1 MVNIRKKV
9 LYNYYKKTRSLAKP
23 QSCAVIFMR
32 IGKDRD
38 DFEHGFIYYGIVL
51 IIYAI
56 LITVGMYIG
65 SKAIKVAIKDRDKIE
80 QINQIEE
87 QVELESQT
95 TVSD

>member
-1 MVNIRKKV
+1 MVNIRKEV
-9 LYNYYKKTRSLAKP
+9 LYNYYRKTRSLAKP
-23 QSCAVIFMR
+23 QSDAVIFVQM
-32 IGKDRD
+32 GKGRD

-56 LITVGMYIG
+56 LIIVGMYIG
-65 SKAIKVAIKDRDKIE
+65 NRAIEVAIKDRDKIK